1 MKIMTKKEALKI
13 LRLNE
18 NYTESELKK
27 AYHKLSMANHPDT
40 NPNAD
45 IKTMQKINEA
55 YNLLKSHKGK
65 TKYNNNFESFIQT
78 LLINLSNYKSKVVS
92 IDGPDNAL
100 FKKISNQIDE
110 LIFNFSEEAKK
121 LNSKNDIFALYIKIQ
136 SRIRLIFKY
145 FKIELLKGI
154 KIDGIELDDD
164 IDYECSFDAFYH
176 QLIAIKQK
184 YECRKKV
191 REICEKAIFEYQDIK
206 YSYFI
211 NKYHQLIIDCYI
223 KDFFIN
229 LWVHEAYSQVN
240 YDYIKNHFY
249 IFIKEIFDYLELLIK
264 QYHINYIKI
273 YSELSKNNKLEF
285 LSKIRDVYADIIEI
299 LILFICDKIPRDF
312 LDIFENI
319 DFSDYKA
326 MLNLSNIFI
335 LKNKDSSTNFDKSI
349 LLGKISN
356 IDIDNIEISGVL
368 GFNINDITNNA
379 SHCSKKYPIEA
390 FVLMYMS
397 FEKMYE
403 EYGFIGKPYKSDES
417 LILLYTNGIL
427 SIGYDSSNDTIFLS
441 DDCFYNAGSKL
452 ENQVLEAFKN
462 KSYMKCRL
470 KGLLIGRKFNI
481 NTKTNESRTR
491 QKNL

>member
-1 MKIMTKKEALKI
+1 MKIMTKKEALK
-13 LRLNE
+13 LLGLNE

-110 LIFNFSEEAKK
+110 LIYNFSEEAKK
-121 LNSKNDIFALYIKIQ
+121 LNSKNEIFALYIKVQ

-154 KIDGIELDDD
+154 KIDGIELDDEV
-164 IDYECSFDAFYH
+164 DYECSFDTFYH

-184 YECRKKV
+184 YEYRRRV
-191 REICEKAIFEYQDIK
+191 REICEKTISEYRDTK

-211 NKYHQLIIDCYI
+211 NKYYQLIIDCYM
-223 KDFFIN
+223 FFVN
-229 LWVHEAYSQVN
+229 LLVREAYSQAN
-240 YDYIKNHFY
+240 YDYIKNDFY
-249 IFIKEIFDYLELLIK
+249 IFIKAVFNYLESLIK

-335 LKNKDSSTNFDKSI
+335 LKNKDSSANFDKSI

-368 GFNINDITNNA
+368 GFNINDITNND
-379 SHCSKKYPIEA
+379 SHCSKKYPIKD
-390 FVLMYMS
+390 FIHIYGS

-403 EYGFIGKPYKSDES
+403 EYGFIGKPYKSDKS

-427 SIGYDSSNDTIFLS
+427 SIGYDPINDTVFLS
-441 DDCFYNAGSKL
+441 DDCFYNAELKL
-452 ENQVLEAFKN
+452 ENQMLEAFKN
-462 KSYMKCRL
+462 KSYMECRL

-491 QKNL
+491 QNNL